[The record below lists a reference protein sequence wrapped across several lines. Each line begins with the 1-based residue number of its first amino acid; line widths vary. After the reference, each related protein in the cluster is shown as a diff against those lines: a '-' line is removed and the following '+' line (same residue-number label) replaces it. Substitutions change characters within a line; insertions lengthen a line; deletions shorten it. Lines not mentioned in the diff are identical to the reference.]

1 MHSKKHL
8 LLKTIILILGTIFCH
23 AEQVDFYAT
32 VSSSE
37 DTAMIKMTT
46 DLFYTKFMIL
56 DGYTVNDMRSL
67 PWTHENHRGSTSFF
81 VQVEEDSDGGWIC
94 TLTAIKPDGIQN
106 VSSTKKYDTYY
117 KILMDSKSSL
127 ENLMLNLAMADRKEM
142 ADEEPAKIKA
152 EATLQEPADMNQPM
166 SGAAPKPSG
175 PSGETMDSIAGTWTG
190 EELIEKIL
198 ILRGG
203 RGFVIFK
210 NGARM
215 NISISTQDSTSLIKI
230 TQNGKSNA
238 SFFPEL
244 QREAALKLAPTA
256 EPIEWEMM
264 LQDDGLVGIKKT
276 LVEDKK
282 SPSGYSRGQISV
294 KWTKE
299 K

>member
-1 MHSKKHL
+1 MQKKKHL
-8 LLKTIILILGTIFCH
+8 LLKTMILILGTIFCH

-67 PWTHENHRGSTSFF
+67 PWTRENHRGSTSFY

-117 KILMDSKSSL
+117 KILMDSKASL
-127 ENLMLNLAMADRKEM
+127 ENLMLNLTMAEGN
-142 ADEEPAKIKA
+142 A
-152 EATLQEPADMNQPM
+152 ETAIQEPEAQPQPVENA
-166 SGAAPKPSG
+166 SAAGPASPS
-175 PSGETMDSIAGTWTG
+175 SEMMDSIAGTWTG

-215 NISISTQDSTSLIKI
+215 NINISLQNGTNLINI
-230 TQNGKSNA
+230 IQNGKSNA

-256 EPIEWEMM
+256 EPVEWEMM
-264 LQDDGLVGIKKT
+264 LQDESLVGIKKT

-299 K
+299 R

>member
-1 MHSKKHL
+1 MQKKKHL
-8 LLKTIILILGTIFCH
+8 LLKTMILILGTIFCH

-67 PWTHENHRGSTSFF
+67 PWTRENHRGSTSFY

-117 KILMDSKSSL
+117 KILMDSKASL
-127 ENLMLNLAMADRKEM
+127 ENLMLNLTMAEGN
-142 ADEEPAKIKA
+142 A
-152 EATLQEPADMNQPM
+152 ETAIQEPEAQPQPVEN
-166 SGAAPKPSG
+166 STAAGPASPS
-175 PSGETMDSIAGTWTG
+175 SEMMDSIAGTWTG

-215 NISISTQDSTSLIKI
+215 NISISPQNGTNLINI
-230 TQNGKSNA
+230 IQNGKSNA

-256 EPIEWEMM
+256 EPVEWEMM
-264 LQDDGLVGIKKT
+264 LQDESLVGIKKT

-299 K
+299 R